1 MDNRKKFLRNRGGL
15 LRKPNANN
23 QNQNPPPLQNQTQTQ
38 TNPNGL
44 QNPFSQPATANP
56 FQHAPN
62 TISGTSSSKH
72 TAFNQN
78 YTHNNTPHQNTPNT
92 QPSIANQG
100 VSNNNKLATA
110 QPQIHNKQLTQQQA
124 NTGGTGPGNNLAPGH
139 TNVVFRFT
147 QEELLS
153 LNASE
158 EIVRFTTNKMPALH
172 RAKDIQMPVG
182 CHIRPFFNTGEEVPV
197 INFFEMF
204 KNRQMHEP
212 DKKFDL
218 PRCSECRAFVNPF
231 FKFIGAGEQM
241 QCNLC
246 LKVQSV
252 PAFYVSKLDK
262 HGFRGD
268 LLERYSYF
276 FPERDF
282 KSDDIAFARYQFD
295 I

>member
-23 QNQNPPPLQNQTQTQ
+23 QNQNPPPLQNQTQPQ
-38 TNPNGL
+38 SQANGL
-44 QNPFSQPATANP
+44 QNPFSQPGTANP
-56 FQHAPN
+56 FGQAPKP
-62 TISGTSSSKH
+62 IGGTPPSNN

-78 YTHNNTPHQNTPNT
+78 YKPNHVPAQNTANT
-92 QPSIANQG
+92 QPLIANQG
-100 VSNNNKLATA
+100 VMANNKLPTA
-110 QPQIHNKQLTQQQA
+110 QHQMNNNQFTGQQA
-124 NTGGTGPGNNLAPGH
+124 KIGGTGPANNLATGQS
-139 TNVVFRFT
+139 NVMFRFT
-147 QEELLS
+147 EEELLS

-204 KNRQMHEP
+204 KNRQMKEP

-218 PRCSECRAFVNPF
+218 PRCSECRAFVNPY
-231 FKFIGAGEQM
+231 FKFMDGGGQM

-246 LKVQSV
+246 LKVQNV

-262 HGFRGD
+262 NGFRED
-268 LLERYSYF
+268 LLDR
-276 FPERDF
+276 
-282 KSDDIAFARYQFD
+282 
-295 I
+295 